1 MSDHGRNAASVL
13 DRASSDLLGPPR
25 MRPVVLMRLAL
36 QASPMMVAAAAFSPA
51 VATITTRS
59 AELTSSTRSLVRPAR
74 SLSQPPKEKGS
85 ENGSPRR
92 GAPENDDAVRKLARC
107 HGDCASSLTM

>member
-36 QASPMMVAAAAFSPA
+36 QASPMIVAACALAPA
-51 VATITTRS
+51 VATMTTRS
-59 AELTSSTRSLVRPAR
+59 AGPTSSLRSLVRPAMSR
-74 SLSQPPKEKGS
+74 SPPDIEKL
-85 ENGSPRR
+85 SPRF
-92 GAPENDDAVRKLARC
+92 GAPAEADAVKKLALF
-107 HGDCASSLTM
+107 HACAARRL